1 MKKSTLSNMLNTDF
15 VQEDYVQT
23 SENKKDFITNISE
36 LFTKSPKEA
45 DKYVTTILDE
55 LYGRSVARAFK
66 FLFDNVDLKVKMRFA
81 NTYMSPETLAYNVT
95 SDIAIKAT
103 SPADRQTPNIGR
115 YVITVCSSDGRE
127 QQLHF
132 TNQVSTVYFLMYLID
147 RKQKFGN
154 LPVIDLSRNKS
165 TFVSL
170 YHAVYDKI
178 SHSAAQL
185 RHQQLLYRVVNGK
198 IRAGYKAKIE
208 CDIRHQLTVV
218 LSEFGDSP
226 VPYGMGS
233 HRHLTIN
240 PDKIS
245 FIGEA
250 RRLLYLEFT

>member
-1 MKKSTLSNMLNTDF
+1 MEPQKSSKKLNSGF
-15 VQEDYVQT
+15 VQENSILS
-23 SENKKDFITNISE
+23 SEEKKDFVTKISE
-36 LFTKSPKEA
+36 LFTKSPEEA
-45 DKYVTTILDE
+45 DKYVTTVLDE
-55 LYGRSVARAFK
+55 LYGRSVARAVK
-66 FLFDNVDLKVKMRFA
+66 FLFDNVDLRLKMRFA
-81 NTYMSPETLAYNVT
+81 NTYMSPETLAYHVT
-95 SDIAIKAT
+95 SDIKIKAT

-115 YVITVCSSDGRE
+115 YVITVRSNDGRE
-127 QQLHF
+127 KQLHF
-132 TNQVSTVYFLMYLID
+132 TNQVSTVYYLMYLID
-147 RKQKFGN
+147 RKQKSGS

-178 SHSAAQL
+178 SHTAAQL

-208 CDIRHQLTVV
+208 CDIRRQLTVA

-226 VPYGMGS
+226 IPYGMSS